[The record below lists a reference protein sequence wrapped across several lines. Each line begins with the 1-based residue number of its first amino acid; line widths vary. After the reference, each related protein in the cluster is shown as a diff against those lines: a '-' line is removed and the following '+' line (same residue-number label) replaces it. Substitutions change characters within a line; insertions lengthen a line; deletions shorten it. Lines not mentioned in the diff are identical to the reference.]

1 MESTM
6 TLSLV
11 RMNCRVSL
19 RVWASI
25 GFGYTGHERPRHA
38 AHLPHR
44 QCLLLCRSGQVSCA
58 AQVHDAQEQ
67 RDDVA
72 DIIDGRL
79 ALGCHLLLS
88 YNAQASHSP
97 TPYC

>member
-1 MESTM
+1 
-6 TLSLV
+6 
-11 RMNCRVSL
+11 
-19 RVWASI
+19 
-25 GFGYTGHERPRHA
+25 
-38 AHLPHR
+38 
-44 QCLLLCRSGQVSCA
+44 VSCA